1 MSLGDLSGRRALV
14 VGIANEHSIAYGIA
28 RALRGQGAEIAA
40 TYLND
45 KAKPHVE
52 PLARQLDSPLL
63 LPLDVRKEGQM
74 EQMFESI
81 RAHWDRLDILVHSIA
96 FAPKDDLQGALVD
109 CSAAGFAEAMDVS
122 VHSLLRMTKL
132 ALPLL
137 TEGGSIL
144 TLSYQGATR
153 VMDGYQ
159 LMGPVKAALES
170 VVRYLAHELG
180 PRGVRV
186 NAISPGPI
194 ATRAASG
201 LKDFQRQID
210 RARAASPLGQTVT
223 IDDVGAAAAYL
234 CSPGGR
240 HMTGTTLVVDGG
252 VYSQGF

>member
-1 MSLGDLSGRRALV
+1 
-14 VGIANEHSIAYGIA
+14 
-28 RALRGQGAEIAA
+28 
-40 TYLND
+40 
-45 KAKPHVE
+45 
-52 PLARQLDSPLL
+52 
-63 LPLDVRKEGQM
+63 
-74 EQMFESI
+74 MFESI